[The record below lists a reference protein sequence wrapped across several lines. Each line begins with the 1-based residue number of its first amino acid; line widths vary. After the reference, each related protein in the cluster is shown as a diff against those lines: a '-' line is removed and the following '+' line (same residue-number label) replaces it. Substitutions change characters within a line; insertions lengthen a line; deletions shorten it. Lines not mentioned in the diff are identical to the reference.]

1 MLPELGQFALILAL
15 LLALAQCTL
24 PLLGAWRGN
33 AALIATARPIAS
45 GQFVFV
51 ALAFG
56 VLTYAF
62 LTQDFSVK
70 YVAQNSNLALPWYY
84 RFSAVWGAH
93 EGSLLLWV
101 LILNVWTLALAA
113 FSRRLPDAFI
123 ARVLGVL
130 GFVSLGFLA
139 FTIFTSNPFARH
151 LPALANGADLN
162 PILQDP
168 GLIIHPPMLYMGYV
182 GFSVAFAFAIAA
194 LLGGELD
201 VAWIRWARPWTNVAW
216 AFLTL
221 GITLGS
227 WWAYYVLGWGGWWFW
242 DPVENAS
249 FMPWLVGTA
258 LIHSQAVTEKRGSF
272 RAWTLLLSIFAFS
285 LSLLGTFLVRS
296 GVLTS
301 VHAFAS
307 DPKRGL
313 FILAFLTLVVG
324 GSLTIY
330 ALRAPKVAGGK
341 PFQMLSRETL
351 LLINNLLFACAAAMV
366 LLGTLYPLIGDA
378 LGVGRISVGPP
389 YFGFMFVL
397 LMLPVVL
404 LIPCGPFFRWAAG
417 DWRATLRALAPAFA
431 LAVVCAPSAWL
442 LVGSL
447 SVRGIAGV
455 AASLWVGIGIA
466 LYALKRWRE
475 APRGRRY
482 TPEMLG
488 MIVVSDV
495 RMTPGETKTI
505 AGLDFTFKGVA
516 PAQGPNF
523 RAEQG
528 VIEVSRDGKVIST
541 LNPQKRQYSGN
552 APVQTKADI
561 QPGLFRDV
569 YVALGESLDPST
581 GSGQTTGAW
590 AVRIYVKPFVRWIWL
605 GGLLMMLGGFVAA
618 TDRRFRRLPERTDA
632 TPAEAQHFSSFKGE
646 AGRGMV
652 SIREATAT
660 PSPPNVAKLGHPGLA
675 KQPVPPHPASGASRR
690 ASESLANAPESP
702 LEGEGFKAADGA
714 PA

>member
-15 LLALAQCTL
+15 LLAAVQCTL
-24 PLLGAWRGN
+24 PLLGAWKN
-33 AALIATARPIAS
+33 SAALIAVARPAVA

-51 ALAFG
+51 VLAFG

-62 LTQDFSVK
+62 VTQDFSVA

-93 EGSLLLWV
+93 EGSLMLWI
-101 LILNVWTLALAA
+101 LILNIWTLAVAA
-113 FSRRLPDAFI
+113 LSRRLPDVLI

-130 GFVSLGFLA
+130 GFIAFGFLL
-139 FTIFTSNPFARH
+139 FTLLTSNPFARH
-151 LPALANGADLN
+151 LPALADGNDLN

-168 GLIIHPPMLYMGYV
+168 GLIMHPPMLYTGYV

-201 VAWIRWARPWTNVAW
+201 AAVVRWARPWTNVAW
-216 AFLTL
+216 AFLTF

-272 RAWTLLLSIFAFS
+272 RAWTILLSIFAFS

-313 FILAFLTLVVG
+313 FILAFLTVVVG
-324 GSLTIY
+324 GSLTLY

-341 PFQMLSRETL
+341 PFHLLSRETL

-389 YFGFMFVL
+389 YFGFMFAL

-404 LIPCGPFFRWAAG
+404 LIPFGPFFRWAAG
-417 DWRATLRALAPAFA
+417 DWRATLRALLPALALGLIAAVLAKILAPA
-431 LAVVCAPSAWL
+431 LPL
-442 LVGSL
+442 
-447 SVRGIAGV
+447 RGLAGV

-466 LYALKRWRE
+466 LYAVKRWRE
-475 APRGRRY
+475 AAPGRRY

-488 MIVVSDV
+488 MIAAHFGVALFLAGVLITEAASVESDL
-495 RMTPGETKTI
+495 RFTPGETKTI
-505 AGLDFTFKGVA
+505 GGLQFQFRGVA
-516 PAQGPNF
+516 RAQGPNYV
-523 RAEQG
+523 ADEG
-528 VIEVSRDGKVIST
+528 TLEVRSGSMLITT
-541 LNPQKRQYSGN
+541 LHPQKRAYAGGGQ
-552 APVQTKADI
+552 VQSKSDI
-561 QPGLFRDV
+561 DPGLFRDL
-569 YVALGESLDPST
+569 YVALGESLDEK
-581 GSGQTTGAW
+581 TGAW
-590 AVRIYVKPFVRWIWL
+590 SIRVYVKPFVRWIWL
-605 GGLLMMLGGFVAA
+605 GGLMMMLGGFVAA
-618 TDRRFRRLPERTDA
+618 ADRRFRALPERAAEPLSA
-632 TPAEAQHFSSFKGE
+632 TPATTKPIEA
-646 AGRGMV
+646 RV
-652 SIREATAT
+652 
-660 PSPPNVAKLGHPGLA
+660 
-675 KQPVPPHPASGASRR
+675 
-690 ASESLANAPESP
+690 
-702 LEGEGFKAADGA
+702 
-714 PA
+714 

>member
-15 LLALAQCTL
+15 LLAGVQCAL
-24 PLLGAWRGN
+24 PLVGAWRGN
-33 AALIATARPIAS
+33 RALIAVARPAVA
-45 GQFVFV
+45 GQAVFV
-51 ALAFG
+51 VLAFG

-62 LTQDFSVK
+62 LTQDFSVA

-93 EGSLLLWV
+93 EGSLLLWI
-101 LILNVWTLALAA
+101 LILNVWTVAVAA
-113 FSRRLPDAFI
+113 FSRRLPDVLI

-130 GFVSLGFLA
+130 GFVAFGFLL
-139 FTIFTSNPFARH
+139 FTILTSNPFARH
-151 LPALANGADLN
+151 LPALADGSDLN

-168 GLIIHPPMLYMGYV
+168 GLIMHPPMLYTGYV

-194 LLGGELD
+194 LLGGDRSSNEARPGDTLNPEETRD
-201 VAWIRWARPWTNVAW
+201 FTNWVRWARPWTNVAW

-249 FMPWLVGTA
+249 FMPWLIGTA

-313 FILAFLTLVVG
+313 FILAFLSIVVG
-324 GSLTIY
+324 GSLLIY
-330 ALRAPKVAGGK
+330 AVRAPKIAGGK
-341 PFQMLSRETL
+341 PFNMLSRETL

-389 YFGFMFVL
+389 YFGFMFLL
-397 LMLPVVL
+397 LMLPAVL
-404 LIPCGPFFRWAAG
+404 LLPFGPMFRWAVG
-417 DWRATLRALAPAFA
+417 DWRAALRTLTPALLLAIAAIIVAKILVPDLA
-431 LAVVCAPSAWL
+431 L
-442 LVGSL
+442 
-447 SVRGIAGV
+447 RGLAGV
-455 AASLWVGIGIA
+455 AASLWVGAGIV
-466 LYALKRWRE
+466 LYALKRWRD

-488 MIVVSDV
+488 MICAHFGVAVFVAGVLITESTSVESDL
-495 RMTPGETKTI
+495 RFAPNETKTI
-505 AGLDFTFKGVA
+505 AGLDFRFRGVA
-516 PAQGPNF
+516 RAQGPNF
-523 RAEQG
+523 VADQG
-528 VIEVSRDGKVIST
+528 TIEVSRDDKLIAT
-541 LNPQKRQYSGN
+541 LYPQKRQYSGGGSM
-552 APVQTKADI
+552 QTKADI
-561 QPGLFRDV
+561 NPGLFRDL
-569 YVALGESLDPST
+569 YVALGESLDEKS
-581 GSGQTTGAW
+581 GAW
-590 AVRIYVKPFVRWIWL
+590 AIRVYVKPFVRWIWL
-605 GGLLMMLGGFVAA
+605 GGLFMMLGGFIAA
-618 TDRRFRRLPERTDA
+618 SDRRFRVLPER
-632 TPAEAQHFSSFKGE
+632 AETREGQHFSSPFKGE
-646 AGRGMV
+646 AGKGMV
-652 SIREATAT
+652 LDGHVQAT
-660 PSPPNVAKLGHPGLA
+660 PSPPNP
-675 KQPVPPHPASGASRR
+675 
-690 ASESLANAPESP
+690 P
-702 LEGEGFKAADGA
+702 LEGEGFNAKGEA